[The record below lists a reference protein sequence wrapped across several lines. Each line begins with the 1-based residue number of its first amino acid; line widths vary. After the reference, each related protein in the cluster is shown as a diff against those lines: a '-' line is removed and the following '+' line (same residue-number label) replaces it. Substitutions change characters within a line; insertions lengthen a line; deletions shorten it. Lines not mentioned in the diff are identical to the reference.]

1 MITTTNRSI
10 TGPLIFTSIH
20 EYLPFVRKR
29 RMRVVVCGDRFQGLY
44 EEDIRREIS
53 SLPSDAIIIHGGC
66 QGVDTLAGKIAIEL
80 GYIVEVYSANWSKYG
95 KAAGPIRNKQM
106 VDSGVDLGC
115 STWPSTSKRR
125 CRRSRKESNN

>member
-1 MITTTNRSI
+1 IITTTNRSI
-10 TGPLIFTSIH
+10 TGPIIFTSIL

-66 QGVDTLAGKIAIEL
+66 QGVDTLAGKIAHEL
-80 GYIVEVYSANWSKYG
+80 GYSVEVHPANWKKYG
-95 KAAGPIRNKQM
+95 RAAGLIRTK
-106 VDSGVDLGC
+106 
-115 STWPSTSKRR
+115 
-125 CRRSRKESNN
+125 